1 MEQYLHQQQ
10 QQIMGQNN
18 LHNSVYDAPGGS
30 GGNGGAQLNA
40 PQNGAG
46 SQQAQYVVPF
56 EQRDTIS
63 MDEFKSYVKR
73 WFDTDNYVKRAQQ
86 IIKEKRKEKNQL
98 SEVIMKFMCKYN
110 IEDLNTKEGRI
121 RCKNVYVKAPV
132 SKDVV
137 KQCISDYFPHDEE
150 KKEEII
156 HKIYDNREKVEKT
169 TLRRLKIS

>member
-1 MEQYLHQQQ
+1 MNPSKMSHMEHYLRQQQ
-10 QQIMGQNN
+10 AHTLQSHARQQQ
-18 LHNSVYDAPGGS
+18 VV
-30 GGNGGAQLNA
+30 Q
-40 PQNGAG
+40 
-46 SQQAQYVVPF
+46 QQAPTQQSDANQLVMPY
-56 EQRDTIS
+56 EAKETIT
-63 MDEFKSYVKR
+63 MEEFKNCVKK

-98 SEVIMKFMCKYN
+98 SEVIMKFMNKYN

-137 KQCISDYFPHDEE
+137 KQCISDFFPNDEG

-156 HKIYDNREKVEKT
+156 HKIYENREKVEKK

>member
-1 MEQYLHQQQ
+1 MNPSKMSHMEHYLRQQQ
-10 QQIMGQNN
+10 SQTLQAHARQNQAPPLQQNEAKEN
-18 LHNSVYDAPGGS
+18 K
-30 GGNGGAQLNA
+30 
-40 PQNGAG
+40 
-46 SQQAQYVVPF
+46 YVMPY
-56 EQRDTIS
+56 EAKETIT
-63 MDEFKSYVKR
+63 MEEFKNYVKR

-98 SEVIMKFMCKYN
+98 SEVIMKFMNKYN

-137 KQCISDYFPHDEE
+137 KQCISDYFPNDEG

-156 HKIYDNREKVEKT
+156 HKIYENREKVEKK